1 MKKRTLLGLC
11 LSIFSLFLFSCGIAE
26 SDDGSATL
34 NVDTATIVQRSI
46 KSANFELSE
55 DEIFEKYAEYLN
67 YELTAI
73 VHYEIDGKSENKTF
87 SLLKMNGKEAMELVN
102 KLESMSGE
110 DQESYFTDKF
120 KSQTLTIENL
130 PVGKT
135 ATFKMKIRQK
145 IGFDVDLSQY
155 EGLSESE
162 ISKDEYLAIS
172 KKAVSAK
179 ISESTDITIALGE
192 YKESLDWEKDSS
204 KADEPKTD
212 DEEETTPVPWTVTG
226 TLPNEYDDSLEV
238 THGVLSIFKKV
249 GNTWNLLQIDAMPN
263 TNGFTL
269 DGNTLSGSGII
280 DFFSEGDTVVMTIIL
295 TQAELADGTAEA
307 ENVFVGRSKEITIT
321 KDSNIFNLGELKYE
335 EQPTGYPAPD
345 NTVATVTIKS
355 TNAID
360 AKYAVIAVQ
369 TENGSTIFEEPFKP
383 NVSSNEKYNYIGEY
397 SFSGISAFA
406 DLADGTEL
414 FATLTLY
421 RDAPQGEV
429 IGSYKI
435 SHTFY
440 TKIINEFDY
449 HDEDA
454 TDTGTSGSTG
464 TTSEDATLT
473 LNLVD
478 DEGNPVSGD
487 YYCALLIT
495 ESEATSFTDTDS
507 MLLKNVV
514 QTSSGTV
521 KITNEGIDYIISK
534 GKFYISI
541 ALFDDETFAW
551 NLLSIGNSDM
561 AKYST
566 MNSEITIDTADNL
579 TFEIQLF

>member
-1 MKKRTLLGLC
+1 M
-11 LSIFSLFLFSCGIAE
+11 
-26 SDDGSATL
+26 
-34 NVDTATIVQRSI
+34 
-46 KSANFELSE
+46 
-55 DEIFEKYAEYLN
+55 
-67 YELTAI
+67 
-73 VHYEIDGKSENKTF
+73 
-87 SLLKMNGKEAMELVN
+87 
-102 KLESMSGE
+102 
-110 DQESYFTDKF
+110 
-120 KSQTLTIENL
+120 
-130 PVGKT
+130 
-135 ATFKMKIRQK
+135 
-145 IGFDVDLSQY
+145 
-155 EGLSESE
+155 
-162 ISKDEYLAIS
+162 
-172 KKAVSAK
+172 
-179 ISESTDITIALGE
+179 
-192 YKESLDWEKDSS
+192 
-204 KADEPKTD
+204 
-212 DEEETTPVPWTVTG
+212 
-226 TLPNEYDDSLEV
+226 
-238 THGVLSIFKKV
+238 
-249 GNTWNLLQIDAMPN
+249 
-263 TNGFTL
+263 
-269 DGNTLSGSGII
+269 
-280 DFFSEGDTVVMTIIL
+280 
-295 TQAELADGTAEA
+295 
-307 ENVFVGRSKEITIT
+307 
-321 KDSNIFNLGELKYE
+321 
-335 EQPTGYPAPD
+335 
-345 NTVATVTIKS
+345 
-355 TNAID
+355 
-360 AKYAVIAVQ
+360 
-369 TENGSTIFEEPFKP
+369 
-383 NVSSNEKYNYIGEY
+383 
-397 SFSGISAFA
+397 
-406 DLADGTEL
+406 ADGTEL

>member
-179 ISESTDITIALGE
+179 ISESTDIPIALGE